1 MVLGTFICTLKR
13 VMPKEC
19 PPERDEIELDGRFFR
34 YFLTEST
41 RAHDL
46 AQMAIL
52 MIQGKLRT
60 VLQQDQA
67 FPFTEEAWRQMMEL
81 SNSGRTKGKLVMKV
95 AD

>member
-1 MVLGTFICTLKR
+1 MRAMRVHELSEDIAVLRMEDVELPPPGPGEVRLRLKACSINF
-13 VMPKEC
+13 P
-19 PPERDEIELDGRFFR
+19 D
-34 YFLTEST
+34 
-41 RAHDL
+41 
-46 AQMAIL
+46 IL